1 MVGWFEVGPRARA
14 RASLRR
20 LLESAEGARLPA
32 PPRRAKVRGAAR
44 LLIRIAGVLA
54 LVIVIGGFA
63 LAVRLAKG
71 PIHLDDL
78 HDRIAASLQE
88 RTGDRYSVELG
99 PTYLA
104 QDAWGVGLGF
114 SGVKLRD
121 ANGRVVLSAPQ
132 GKIGLDA
139 WALLMAQVRV
149 RRVELDD
156 LSLRLR
162 VAADGTLSIA
172 MAGGAGEAPIIALPQ
187 APTTGLES
195 ATLATMIRAGAEA
208 MAGAS
213 QAINRLTLTNAHFV
227 VDNEATGRTLAYK
240 NFNLVFDRSGDEA
253 SARIS
258 ATAPSGT
265 LTVSARASVGE
276 FPTFALEARDLSL
289 ADMEAFDKRPPP
301 LFSEGPISF
310 RLNASLKPNGAIEGL
325 TAAFAVG
332 AGRVRLNN
340 PDALPFLIDEAS
352 GRIRWEGDTQRL
364 LVEELAIFA
373 GETHLSAHGWII
385 PPRDPA
391 ASWIARLESKSATFG
406 PERQGE
412 KPVTLTSL
420 VAEARFI
427 APESRLVIDAIDAKG
442 PTVDAGLKATIAPDG
457 PGVSLK
463 LDINVRPSV
472 TSDLVRLWPQF
483 ANPDVRDW
491 CAHNLHGGEIE
502 GSMSA
507 DWSAADLDAM
517 DHKRPA
523 PRDSV
528 RGAFSTRDV
537 GVDLLPGLPMMRT
550 GLWSGSFTGRDFS
563 VSGKSATMVLSPTR
577 RLQAD
582 NLIFTVPDTAP
593 RPIVDAEA
601 RAHLSGSADSI
612 ADLLS
617 REPLR
622 KQAGLQIDP
631 ATVHGQAEGDLALD
645 LKLGK
650 TAKPEDTQFHAGG
663 TLSNLTLDKFI
674 GEEKF
679 EQAKVALE
687 ADRNTLKMAGEGQ
700 LFGAATRIDV
710 ARAPGDEGSATLALV
725 LDEAARAKRGLGLDW
740 LAGPLP
746 VKIKAPLSRASADVE
761 IDLTQAEIENPV
773 PGVAKAAGKPGK
785 ATFQAKPAPQGA
797 TLNAVDIEFGS
808 VLLRGTADVGV
819 DGGVLGGKFAQA
831 RISPGD
837 DFKIE
842 VVNGPKTVK
851 ASMRGASLDARPF
864 IKSLTESGPASQRG
878 GKDFDI
884 DMKIATVA
892 GANKQT
898 IAGLE
903 LNAARRDGEDRL
915 VSLRGRIGQGLV
927 GASRTADGDL
937 RLVASDAGALLKFTD
952 LYSRMEGGALDLVL
966 RTGGGASQGTAAVT
980 DFVLR
985 DEPAFRKLVAAAPA
999 QEGQSVD
1006 PAAVRFQRMKI
1017 DFERSAGAVEI
1028 RDAVIYNPSM
1038 GLTTAGAID
1047 FARNEIDLSG
1057 TFVPAYSLNSM
1068 LSKIPVV
1075 GLVLGGGQNEGVFG
1089 VTYRVHGALSQPQL
1103 AINPLSAIAP
1113 GILRKILGVVD
1124 GTGSVGAPAPAPARS
1139 ARTSGTR

>member
-1 MVGWFEVGPRARA
+1 MVGWFDVGHRARA
-14 RASLRR
+14 RATLRR

-32 PPRRAKVRGAAR
+32 PPRRGRPRRAVS
-44 LLIRIAGVLA
+44 LLIRIAGILA
-54 LVIVIGGFA
+54 VVAVIGGLT
-63 LAVRLAKG
+63 LAVRLAEG
-71 PIHLDDL
+71 PIHLDGL

-88 RTGDRYSVELG
+88 RTGNRYSVELG
-99 PTYLA
+99 PTFLA

-139 WALLMAQVRV
+139 WALLMAQLKV
-149 RRVELDD
+149 RRIELDD

-162 VAADGTLSIA
+162 VAANGTLSIA
-172 MAGGAGEAPIIALPQ
+172 MAGAGEAPIVAVPHSQ
-187 APTTGLES
+187 EAGLES
-195 ATLATMIRAGAEA
+195 ATLAAMIRAGAEA

-213 QAINRLTLTNAHFV
+213 QAIDRLSLTNAHFV
-227 VDNEATGRTLAYK
+227 VDNEATGRTVAYK
-240 NFNLVFDRSGDEA
+240 NFNLVFDRSGDKA
-253 SARIS
+253 SAKIS
-258 ATAPSGT
+258 ATGASGPWT
-265 LTVSARASVGE
+265 ISARATVGE
-276 FPTFALEARDLSL
+276 LPTLALEARDLSL
-289 ADMEAFDKRPPP
+289 ADLEAFDKRPPP
-301 LFSEGPISF
+301 LFCEGPISF
-310 RLNASLKPNGAIEGL
+310 RLNASLKPNGAVDSL
-325 TAAFAVG
+325 TGAFAVG

-352 GRIRWEGDTQRL
+352 GRIRWEGDGQRL
-364 LVEELAIFA
+364 QVEELVVLA
-373 GETHLSAHGWII
+373 GETHLSAYGWII
-385 PPRDPA
+385 PPADRA
-391 ASWIARLESKSATFG
+391 AAWIARLESKSAVFG

-427 APESRLVIDAIDAKG
+427 ASESRLVVDALDAKG
-442 PTVDAGLKATIAPDG
+442 PTVDAGLKATVAPDG
-457 PGVSLK
+457 AGVSLK
-463 LDINVRPSV
+463 LDIKVRPSV
-472 TSDLVRLWPQF
+472 TPDVVRLWPQF
-483 ANPDVRDW
+483 VNPDLRDW
-491 CAHNLHGGEIE
+491 CSQNLHGGQIE

-507 DWSAADLDAM
+507 DWSAADLEAM
-517 DHKRPA
+517 DHKRPV
-523 PRDSV
+523 PRESV
-528 RGAFSTRDV
+528 RGVFSTRDV

-550 GLWSGSFTGRDFS
+550 SLGSGSFTGRDFS
-563 VSGKSATMVLSPTR
+563 VSGKGATMVLSPSR

-582 NLIFTVPDTAP
+582 SLVFTVPDTAP
-593 RPIVDAEA
+593 QPIIDAEA
-601 RAHLSGSADSI
+601 RAHLVGSADSI

-631 ATVHGQAEGDLALD
+631 ATVHGQAEGDLALA

-650 TAKPEDTQFHAGG
+650 TAKPEDTQFHVAG

-679 EQAKVALE
+679 EQAKVAVE
-687 ADRNTLKMAGEGQ
+687 ADRSTLKMTGEGQ
-700 LFGAATRIDV
+700 LFGAPTRIDV
-710 ARAPGDEGSATLALV
+710 ARAPGDEGSATLALT
-725 LDEAARAKRGLGLDW
+725 LDEAARAKRGLDLDW

-746 VKIKAPLSRASADVE
+746 VKIKAPLSRTSADVE
-761 IDLTQAEIENPV
+761 IDLTQAEIKNPV

-785 ATFQAKPAPQGA
+785 ATFQAKPAPPGA
-797 TLNAVDIEFGS
+797 ALSAVDIEFGS
-808 VLLRGTADVGV
+808 VLLRGTANVGV
-819 DGGVLGGKFAQA
+819 DGAVLDGKFAQA

-837 DFKIE
+837 DFRIE
-842 VVNGPKTVK
+842 VVNGPTAIK
-851 ASMRGASLDARPF
+851 ASVRGASLDARPF
-864 IKSLTESGPASQRG
+864 IKSLAESGSPSERV
-878 GKDFDI
+878 GKDLDI
-884 DMKIATVA
+884 DMKIASAA

-903 LNAARRDGEDRL
+903 LNSARRGGEDRL

-966 RTGGGASQGTAAVT
+966 RTGGGTSQGAATVAN
-980 DFVLR
+980 FLLR

-999 QEGQSVD
+999 QNARSVD
-1006 PAAVRFQRMKI
+1006 PAAIRFQRMKV
-1017 DFERSAGAVEI
+1017 DFERSAGIVEI
-1028 RDAVIYNPSM
+1028 RDAIIHNQSM
-1038 GLTTAGAID
+1038 GITTAGAID
-1047 FARNEIDLSG
+1047 FAHDEIDLSG

-1089 VTYRVHGALSQPQL
+1089 VTYRVHGAFSQPQL
-1103 AINPLSAIAP
+1103 AVDPLSAIAP

-1124 GTGSVGAPAPAPARS
+1124 GTGPLAGPAPTPSTRSSGAR
-1139 ARTSGTR
+1139 